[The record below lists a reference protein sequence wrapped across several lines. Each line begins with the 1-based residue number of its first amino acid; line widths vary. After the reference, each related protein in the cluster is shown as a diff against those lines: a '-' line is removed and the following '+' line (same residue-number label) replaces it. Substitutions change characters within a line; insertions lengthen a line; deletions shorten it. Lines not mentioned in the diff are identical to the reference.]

1 VQPRAVL
8 MLAPAPSY
16 RPRHPEST
24 TLYAVVRDNLAT
36 LYGAVD
42 DGAVSI
48 ALPAFVK
55 KELEG
60 FLDCGLA
67 CRGFAR
73 LRCEA
78 CGESRLVSFSCKGR
92 GFCPSCLGRRMA
104 STAANLVEHV
114 LPESAPLRQW
124 VLTVPF
130 PWRKRLA
137 YDGELLGALTR
148 IFVSTVLGFY
158 KARMKKEGVAN
169 GQSGAVVVVQRTSSD
184 LKTNPHLHVLFLDG
198 VYRDLGDEAVFREL
212 PRLST
217 REVGEVLER
226 AVKRMTRHVRRRER
240 SGEAHDS
247 PAGDD
252 MKGDDVQSEDAAG
265 LAALAAS
272 AVDGRSPPAGPEW
285 RRKRGPL
292 PPLVSQALAFDKPLC
307 ASLDGFTLHAATR
320 AGALDA
326 LGREALCKYVLRPA
340 VAQERVTQ
348 GPDGLVRIA
357 LKKPFSDGTV
367 AVDMD
372 PLSLLCRLAAS
383 VPPPRLHTVR
393 YAGVLAPAS
402 KLRPRIVPKPPATPA
417 NDVET
422 SALGPPPKPGGS
434 RYRPWA
440 ELLKRCFSIDVLRCP
455 SCDGRMRLV
464 ALVTDPKQVRR
475 FLRGIGEPTEP
486 PPREPARGPPFWK
499 SRVLRR
505 AGHDEHVA

>member
-1 VQPRAVL
+1 
-8 MLAPAPSY
+8 
-16 RPRHPEST
+16 
-24 TLYAVVRDNLAT
+24 
-36 LYGAVD
+36 
-42 DGAVSI
+42 
-48 ALPAFVK
+48 
-55 KELEG
+55 
-60 FLDCGLA
+60 
-67 CRGFAR
+67 
-73 LRCEA
+73 
-78 CGESRLVSFSCKGR
+78 
-92 GFCPSCLGRRMA
+92 MA

-114 LPESAPLRQW
+114 LPTAAPLRQW
-124 VLTVPF
+124 VLTVPH

-158 KARMKKEGVAN
+158 KARLKKEGAAN

-184 LKTNPHLHVLFLDG
+184 LKTNPHLHVIFLDG
-198 VYRDLGDEAVFREL
+198 VYREFGDEAVFREL

-226 AVKRMTRHVRRRER
+226 AVDRMTRHVRRRELR
-240 SGEAHDS
+240 GEADGS
-247 PAGDD
+247 RPGDD
-252 MKGDDVQSEDAAG
+252 AETEDAAG

-285 RRKRGPL
+285 RRKRGPM
-292 PPLVSQALAFDKPLC
+292 PPLVPQALAFDKPLC

-326 LGREALCKYVLRPA
+326 AGREALCKYVLRPS
-340 VAQERVTQ
+340 VAQERITQ
-348 GPDGLVRIA
+348 GPDGLVRIV

-372 PLSLLCRLAAS
+372 PLSLLCRLAAA

-393 YAGVLAPAS
+393 YAGVLASAS

-417 NDVET
+417 NDVEPG
-422 SALGPPPKPGGS
+422 ALPLPPKPGGS

-440 ELLKRCFSIDVLRCP
+440 ELLKRCFSIDVLQCA
-455 SCDGRMRLV
+455 SCGGRMKLV
-464 ALVTDPKQVRR
+464 ALLTDLQQVRR
-475 FLRGIGEPTEP
+475 FLHGIGEPTEP

-505 AGHDEHVA
+505 AAHDDESVA